1 MLNRVDTIFFFECV
15 VSLINERRCLTLALK
30 SLVNANSEYKFDSLS
45 QLTKQCVATNNIT
58 IALNRRISL
67 FYPGNGVRHQIL

>member
-1 MLNRVDTIFFFECV
+1 VNRVDTTFFLECV
-15 VSLINERRCLTLALK
+15 DSLKNERRCLTLALK

-45 QLTKQCVATNNIT
+45 QLTKRCIAVNNIQ

-67 FYPGNGVRHQIL
+67 FYPGNSVRHQIL